1 MALFL
6 AGHAAFRR
14 ALHLGPVR
22 PRLVTAL
29 FALATAALGATVAI
43 EAQLIVLLAGLAA
56 MLAIERL
63 RGTSALSAEH
73 TRRPAAPNSPP

>member
-1 MALFL
+1 VALFL

-14 ALHLGPVR
+14 ALQLGPVW
-22 PRLVTAL
+22 PRLITAL

-56 MLAIERL
+56 MLAAERL
-63 RGTSALSAEH
+63 RGS
-73 TRRPAAPNSPP
+73 PASRAAQKQRLAPDSPH

>member
-1 MALFL
+1 VLQ
-6 AGHAAFRR
+6 
-14 ALHLGPVR
+14 LGPVR
-22 PRLVTAL
+22 TRLVTAL

-63 RGTSALSAEH
+63 RGASALGAEH
-73 TRRPAAPNSPP
+73 ERPAAPNSPQ

>member
-14 ALHLGPVR
+14 ALQLGPVW

-56 MLAIERL
+56 MLAAERL
-63 RGTSALSAEH
+63 RATPALSAAQK
-73 TRRPAAPNSPP
+73 RRPAAPDSPQ